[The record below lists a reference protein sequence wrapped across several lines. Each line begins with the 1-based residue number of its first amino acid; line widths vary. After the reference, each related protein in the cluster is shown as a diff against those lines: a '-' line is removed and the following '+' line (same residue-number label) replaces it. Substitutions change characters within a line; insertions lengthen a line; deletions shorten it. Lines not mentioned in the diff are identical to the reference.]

1 MPRSPF
7 ARATAVALAA
17 ALCSTPLAA
26 QPADPRAAW
35 LARHAHPLR
44 TLAIGDDDFRDL
56 APLGQ
61 AIGTRR
67 IVLLGEQTHGDGA
80 TFEAKGRIVRY
91 LHERLGFDLL
101 VFESGFYDCRRTWID
116 ARAGLALADSAR
128 GCMFELWSNSAQ
140 VRPLLAY
147 LDAQKGGAR
156 PLELAGMDFQPAGT
170 RAAFMIDDL
179 ARFLATQRDT
189 SGLGAELATLRAT
202 YGLTLKAGG
211 TTAFRALPDSARD
224 AARPALDR
232 LAARANRDAAA
243 LGPLGSAPHWRQT
256 LANARAFA
264 DFLWAVDFTKPDPAV
279 MNRRD
284 SVMAANL
291 AWLAARDPK
300 RKLVVWGASSHLLH
314 ARTGIENDPAP
325 AMVPAGDVIA
335 RALPNDVYAIGFLA
349 AEGEFGL
356 ARVGTSVPRQP
367 IPPADSGSLDGL
379 WRDAGHAYAF
389 LDLRAIPAGGDWL
402 RQPIVARPLGYG
414 PMRAVWPR
422 HFDGLV
428 FTRTMTR
435 SMPVNSP

>member
-1 MPRSPF
+1 VL
-7 ARATAVALAA
+7 AVAVALLAA
-17 ALCSTPLAA
+17 PLAA

-35 LARHAHPLR
+35 LAQHAHPIR
-44 TLAIGDDDFRDL
+44 SLAIGDEDFRDL
-56 APLGQ
+56 APLGD
-61 AIGTRR
+61 AIGGRR

-80 TFEAKGRIVRY
+80 TFEAKARIVRY

-101 VFESGFYDCRRTWID
+101 VFESGFYDCRRTWLD
-116 ARAGLALADSAR
+116 ARGGLALADSAR

-147 LDAQKGGAR
+147 LDAQKGGAH

-170 RAAFMIDDL
+170 RAAFLIDDL
-179 ARFLATQRDT
+179 ARFLAAQRDT
-189 SGLGAELATLRAT
+189 SGLGADLATLRET
-202 YGLTLKAGG
+202 FGLTLKAGG
-211 TTAFRALPDSARD
+211 STAFRALPDSVRAMARSTI
-224 AARPALDR
+224 DR
-232 LAARANRDAAA
+232 LGRRAERDVAAV
-243 LGPLGSAPHWRQT
+243 GPLGSAAHWRQT

-314 ARTGIENDPAP
+314 ARTGIEGDPAP
-325 AMVPAGDVIA
+325 GMVPAGDVIA

-349 AEGEFGL
+349 ADGEFGL
-356 ARVGTSVPRQP
+356 ARVGTTVPRQA

-379 WRDAGHAYAF
+379 WRDAGHEYAF
-389 LDLRAIPAGGDWL
+389 LDLRTIPAGGEWL

-422 HFDGLV
+422 HFDGFV

-435 SMPVNSP
+435 SVPVVSH